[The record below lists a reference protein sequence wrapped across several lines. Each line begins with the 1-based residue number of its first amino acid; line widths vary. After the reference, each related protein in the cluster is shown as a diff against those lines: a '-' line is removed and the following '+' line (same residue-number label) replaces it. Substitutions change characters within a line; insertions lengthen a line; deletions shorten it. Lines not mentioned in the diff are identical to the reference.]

1 MSEVRACKG
10 LEPPEA
16 PLSCSVVGDAPHH
29 GCGSVVEL
37 VLNHGGGV
45 VMPYVY
51 VARSRWGSGEVG
63 RSLIVHDLECR
74 REGACDARNVAALS
88 DRAGVL
94 PGL

>member
-1 MSEVRACKG
+1 
-10 LEPPEA
+10 
-16 PLSCSVVGDAPHH
+16 
-29 GCGSVVEL
+29 
-37 VLNHGGGV
+37 
-45 VMPYVY
+45 MPYVY

>member
-10 LEPPEA
+10 LEPPQA

-29 GCGSVVEL
+29 RCRSVVEL
-37 VLNHGGGV
+37 VLDHGGGV

-51 VARSRWGSGEVG
+51 VARRRWGSGEVG
-63 RSLIVHDLECR
+63 RSLGVHDLESR
-74 REGACDARNVAALS
+74 RGGAFDARNVAALS
-88 DRAGVL
+88 GGAGVL

>member
-29 GCGSVVEL
+29 RCGAVVEL

-51 VARSRWGSGEVG
+51 VARRRWGSEGAG
-63 RSLIVHDLECR
+63 RSLSVQDLEAR
-74 REGACDARNVAALS
+74 RGRACDARNVAALS
-88 DRAGVL
+88 GDAGVL